1 MTNLLLRFQT
11 GLKRNTI
18 ICLFGL
24 EPVILSIE
32 IEMIIVLF

>member
-18 ICLFGL
+18 IYLFGL
-24 EPVILSIE
+24 EPVIFSISIE
-32 IEMIIVLF
+32 KIIVLF

>member
-1 MTNLLLRFQT
+1 MEIQT

>member
-1 MTNLLLRFQT
+1 MTNLLWRFQT